1 MATQDTLVLN
11 TEQIEQKINR
21 IAMQVYERNHTA
33 QSIVM
38 AGVYGTGTKFA
49 QRLAAAIEKLSPIKV
64 TLVSVQVDKQSPVGK
79 RAVLSDDSVLQDGAL
94 VLVVDDVLNSGR
106 TLIHALEPFLGTQ
119 LKALQTVVLVDR
131 NHPSYPVKADYVGL
145 SMATTLQEHID
156 VILDAENEGVYLN

>member
-1 MATQDTLVLN
+1 MASTSVLS

-21 IAMQVYERNHTA
+21 IAVQIYERNHTA
-33 QSIVM
+33 KEVVL
-38 AGVYGTGTKFA
+38 AGVVGQGLKFA

-64 TLVSVQVDKQSPVGK
+64 KLVSVQVDKQSPVGK
-79 RAVLSDDSVLQDGAL
+79 RALLSDESVLQDGAL
-94 VLVVDDVLNSGR
+94 ILVVDDVLNSGR

-156 VILDAENEGVYLN
+156 VILDETNEGVYLN

>member
-1 MATQDTLVLN
+1 MTATSVLTL
-11 TEQIEQKINR
+11 EQITQKINR
-21 IAMQVYERNHTA
+21 IAVQIYERNHTA
-33 QSIVM
+33 KEIVL
-38 AGVYGTGTKFA
+38 AGIVGQGLKFA
-49 QRLAAAIEKLSPIKV
+49 QRLATAVETLSPIKIKLV
-64 TLVSVQVDKQSPVGK
+64 TVQVDKQNPVGK

-145 SMATTLQEHID
+145 SMATTIQEHID
-156 VILDAENEGVYLN
+156 VVLDEANEGVYLN

>member
-1 MATQDTLVLN
+1 MANASVL
-11 TEQIEQKINR
+11 TPEQINQKINR

-33 QSIVM
+33 TSVVL
-38 AGVYGTGTKFA
+38 AGVVGQGLKFA
-49 QRLAAAIEKLSPIKV
+49 QRLAKAIETLSPIKV
-64 TLVSVQVDKQSPVGK
+64 ALVTVQVDKQSPVGK
-79 RAVLSDDSVLQDGAL
+79 RAILSDDSVLQEGAL

-156 VILDAENEGVYLN
+156 VILDEANEGVYLN

>member
-1 MATQDTLVLN
+1 MENKTSILTAL
-11 TEQIEQKINR
+11 EIEQKINR
-21 IAMQVYERNHTA
+21 IAVQIYERNHTA
-33 QSIVM
+33 KEIVL
-38 AGVYGTGTKFA
+38 AGVVGQGLKFA
-49 QRLAAAIEKLSPIKV
+49 QRLASAIETLSPIKV
-64 TLVSVQVDKQSPVGK
+64 KLVSVQVDKQSPVGK
-79 RAVLSDDSVLQDGAL
+79 RAVLSDESVLQDGAL

-156 VILDAENEGVYLN
+156 VVLDEANEGVYLN

>member
-1 MATQDTLVLN
+1 MTATSVLSP
-11 TEQIEQKINR
+11 EQINQKINR
-21 IAMQVYERNHTA
+21 IAVQIYERNHTINE
-33 QSIVM
+33 IVL
-38 AGVYGTGTKFA
+38 AGIAGQGLKFA
-49 QRLAAAIEKLSPIKV
+49 ERLAKAIETLSPIKV
-64 TLVSVQVDKQSPVGK
+64 SLVTVQVDKQSPVGK
-79 RAVLSDDSVLQDGAL
+79 RAILSDNSVLKEGAL

-156 VILDAENEGVYLN
+156 VILDEVNEGVYLN